1 MSLNVS
7 NVSDCAT
14 KGHPTTT
21 WFQLIKD
28 DRISLFF
35 LKLIWHLQILTIL
48 RTMNN
53 FYEHLFNMCIL
64 PWSQYLYLSPQ
75 GSRSNIILVKKLQL
89 NLCFWQ
95 NHTTKINTSKIWMYS
110 VRLCHYL
117 CFFMKENSLRRISQG
132 NSCGLWFS
140 FHTFPNYS
148 AESIKIWWEK
158 YFLIENVGE

>member
-89 NLCFWQ
+89 NFYVFDRIIPQRSTHQRSECIQWGYV
-95 NHTTKINTSKIWMYS
+95 TTSAFLWKRIPWEEYP
-110 VRLCHYL
+110 
-117 CFFMKENSLRRISQG
+117 KETPVDCDLVFI
-132 NSCGLWFS
+132 
-140 FHTFPNYS
+140 P
-148 AESIKIWWEK
+148 
-158 YFLIENVGE
+158 FLIILLKA